1 MENVKQIPVQH
12 HHAHIAS
19 CMAENKLSRK
29 VIGIAF
35 DGTGYGED
43 KAVWGGEFLFADLK
57 EYRRVAHFQYIPMP
71 GGEIA
76 IKQPWRMALSYLYFC
91 YGEDFLNLNIEFV
104 RKLDLDKWETI
115 KKMLNQKINIFLT
128 SSAGRLFDCV
138 SVLLNWREQTNYEGQ
153 PAIELESLA
162 DENIKGKYDFE
173 ILKEKD
179 ILIIHPEL
187 IIRGVVKDLTKK
199 EEKSKIAAKFHNT
212 IAQII
217 NDVSARL
224 KKEYDLNDVCLSG
237 GVFQNI
243 FLLDRTY
250 HLLEENKFKVYAHH
264 QVPTNDGGIS
274 LGQAVIANQ
283 RI

>member
-1 MENVKQIPVQH
+1 
-12 HHAHIAS
+12 
-19 CMAENKLSRK
+19 
-29 VIGIAF
+29 
-35 DGTGYGED
+35 
-43 KAVWGGEFLFADLK
+43 
-57 EYRRVAHFQYIPMP
+57 
-71 GGEIA
+71 
-76 IKQPWRMALSYLYFC
+76 
-91 YGEDFLNLNIEFV
+91 
-104 RKLDLDKWETI
+104 LDLNKWETI
-115 KKMLNQKINIFLT
+115 KKMLNQKINIFPT

-162 DENIKGKYDFE
+162 DENIKGKYAFE
-173 ILKEKD
+173 ISKEKD
-179 ILIIHPEL
+179 IFIIHPEL

-250 HLLEENKFKVYAHH
+250 HLLEENKFKVYTHH

-274 LGQAVIANQ
+274 LGQAVIVNQ